1 MSLFVTF
8 IVQFYDILS
17 LAIIFIF
24 GAQSSCTFVYFT
36 VLSRLYVVLFH
47 ILFFSIGYNQSL
59 YLLLNDII
67 VSLYIVL
74 VDGFSLDIFDIVLH
88 KFNFL
93 VSLLHNIFNPSLS
106 GKFVYFS
113 FLITY
118 ACFYFAFQLKGY
130 FKFYCGIEIPY
141 VYLSIFNPLYLF
153 IFFTL
158 IFVFAVFLN
167 LFNNHILQRHYEQ
180 QRKQLTQQ
188 FWRSAPASTK
198 VWQNH

>member
-1 MSLFVTF
+1 MNLLVAF

-17 LAIIFIF
+17 LSVIFIF
-24 GAQSSCTFVYFT
+24 GAQSCCTFIYFT
-36 VLSRLYVVLFH
+36 VLSRLYVISLH

-74 VDGFSLDIFDIVLH
+74 VDGFSLDVFDIILH
-88 KFNFL
+88 KLNFL
-93 VSLLHNIFNPSLS
+93 VSLLHNVFNPSLG
-106 GKFVYFS
+106 GKFAYFS

-118 ACFYFAFQLKGY
+118 ACFYFIFQLKGY
-130 FKFYCGIEIPY
+130 FKFYCGVEVPY
-141 VYLSIFNPLYLF
+141 VYLSIFDPLYLL

-158 IFVFAVFLN
+158 VFVFATLLK
-167 LFNNHILQRHYEQ
+167 LFNSHVLQCNHEQ
-180 QRKQLTQQ
+180 QLEQPTQQ

-198 VWQNH
+198 VW